1 VFNLTLPNLRA
12 KLVIKISLRLTVEF
26 KLKSD
31 KNIIKEWEVKGST
44 DCFMILKKI
53 GTKTF

>member
-31 KNIIKEWEVKGST
+31 KNIKKEWEVKGST